1 MPPISSLYGMA
12 KSQICVVVRKCS
24 VSSGDGR
31 RPIILNGVD
40 SFSPSSSLGST
51 FFSFIHILG
60 YLVL

>member
-51 FFSFIHILG
+51 FLVSFIFLG
-60 YLVL
+60 T